1 MAITSAHLKEQGL
14 IDEIVPEPLGG
25 GHRDPDAVARNLKAE
40 LLKNLDDICGVPV
53 DRLLEARYE
62 RLMSFG
68 VVAT

>member
-1 MAITSAHLKEQGL
+1 MAITSKHLKEQGL
-14 IDEIVPEPLGG
+14 IDEVVPEPLGG

-40 LLKNLDDICGVPV
+40 LVKNLDDICAVPL

>member
-1 MAITSAHLKEQGL
+1 
-14 IDEIVPEPLGG
+14 
-25 GHRDPDAVARNLKAE
+25 VARNLKAE